1 MASIGVSGQRGASR
15 SWFIGGAKAELL
27 FDLSIHVHCQCITH
41 PLLQEVV
48 VLEAKSARAA
58 TAEILEA
65 HSIPAAV
72 SKDLADLL
80 PEPVPQPEQ
89 IPTVATISET

>member
-1 MASIGVSGQRGASR
+1 MSPQSM
-15 SWFIGGAKAELL
+15 
-27 FDLSIHVHCQCITH
+27 
-41 PLLQEVV
+41 QEVV

-58 TAEILEA
+58 TMEILEA

-89 IPTVATISET
+89 IPTAATVSEA

>member
-1 MASIGVSGQRGASR
+1 MHSGNPRD
-15 SWFIGGAKAELL
+15 SWLPDMIY
-27 FDLSIHVHCQCITH
+27 V
-41 PLLQEVV
+41 QEVV
-48 VLEAKSARAA
+48 VLEAESARAA

-80 PEPVPQPEQ
+80 LDAAPQPKQ
-89 IPTVATISET
+89 IPTPAIVAEE

>member
-1 MASIGVSGQRGASR
+1 MSDTWLMHLIVSM
-15 SWFIGGAKAELL
+15 
-27 FDLSIHVHCQCITH
+27 
-41 PLLQEVV
+41 QEVV
-48 VLEAKSARAA
+48 VLQTESARAA

-80 PEPVPQPEQ
+80 PDAVPQPKQ
-89 IPTVATISET
+89 IPTPATVAEE

>member
-1 MASIGVSGQRGASR
+1 M
-15 SWFIGGAKAELL
+15 
-27 FDLSIHVHCQCITH
+27 
-41 PLLQEVV
+41 
-48 VLEAKSARAA
+48 LEAKSARAA
-58 TAEILEA
+58 TMEILEA

-89 IPTVATISET
+89 IPTAATVSEA